1 MDKYSVFHI
10 EGGVGKNVLA
20 TAVVSSLKK
29 SDPER
34 KIIITTAWPAVWF
47 NNPNVDQVFVLG
59 QTANFYKNFIKDKD
73 VKIYRQEPYNHEN
86 YILNKEHLI
95 LTWCRVCG
103 IEWDK
108 TAPQLYFSPLELEF
122 IKLKYFTNIQK
133 PVMIIQSNGGGPGS
147 PRPYSWYRD
156 LPYQTVKDVVDY
168 FKNDYFIYQL
178 GFENQIL
185 AEGATRLSGD
195 LREML
200 ACFGFSRKR
209 LLIDSFGQHCCAGFG
224 LPSVVAWVG
233 NSSDVLGYNL
243 HKNVRPSVQPKFD
256 TLHSSYMDDADIGGN
271 PIQYPYDTLNI
282 FDSTQIINELI
293 KL

>member
-1 MDKYSVFHI
+1 MYSIFHI

-47 NNPNVDQVFVLG
+47 SNPNVDQIFVLG
-59 QTANFYKNFIKDKD
+59 QTANFYKNFIKDQD

-95 LTWCRVCG
+95 LTWCKLCG
-103 IEWDK
+103 VQWDQ
-108 TAPQLYFSPLELEF
+108 TGPQLYFSPLELEF
-122 IKLKYFTNIQK
+122 IKLKYFANIKK

-156 LPYQTVKDVVDY
+156 LPFQTVQEVVNY

-178 GFENQIL
+178 GFENQLL
-185 AEGATRLSGD
+185 AEGATRLTGD

-200 ACFGFSRKR
+200 GVFPFSRKR
-209 LLIDSFGQHCCAGFG
+209 LLIDSFGQHACVSFN
-224 LPSVVAWVG
+224 LPSVVCWIG
-233 NSSDVLGYNL
+233 NNPDVLGYNL
-243 HKNVRPSVQPKFD
+243 HKNIKPSVEPVLD

-271 PIQYPYDTLNI
+271 PIQYPYNTLNI
-282 FDSTQIINELI
+282 FDSTQIINEII
-293 KL
+293 KQ